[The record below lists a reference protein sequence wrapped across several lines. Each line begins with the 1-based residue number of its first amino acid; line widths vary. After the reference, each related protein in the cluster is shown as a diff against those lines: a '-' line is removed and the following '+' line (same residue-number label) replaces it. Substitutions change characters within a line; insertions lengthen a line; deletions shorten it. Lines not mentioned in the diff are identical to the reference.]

1 MILADQ
7 HVSGSDTAQESELD
21 DHRMPAIRVTED
33 SQSNVWRVE
42 LPSNDTMWSY
52 QSEIQPGRKLVERS
66 DLVSTSAEVDS
77 SVIVDSPLAVP
88 LIDIEVMVDERGRI
102 SGICCI
108 ELPMQATEV
117 QFRVPEGFR
126 VYEMLLDG
134 QQVQPKAPRRD
145 SPSEVWA
152 VPIQAGFWPHELVFV
167 FVGEFE
173 ATTMQGEPVS
183 LAFPSVVG
191 MPVEQVLWT
200 INHPISR
207 SIRFAGPG
215 DVLNEFESREIRT
228 NVQTEIND
236 LITTI
241 SPALPKGVGTR
252 LQDFR
257 LRRRKQ
263 YGVPPL
269 EAWVSSVASTS
280 GASPIARQFASA
292 FLASSRWEK
301 LIVQPQTARG
311 AVTIRFGNPPL
322 ARTGRSVATLLILV
336 LGAAGCWGITKNA
349 DVMLALANRWW
360 PAVGG
365 VLAVGWIIYREP
377 AWPGFMLL
385 FFSAGAGLGR
395 LLQIYAGLES
405 YLPAA
410 DQPTVQY
417 GANHRLSISSSTRV
431 IHSMHESSTITH
443 YDSGKGEGFD
453 PSSSDP

>member
-1 MILADQ
+1 MQKEERNVYGLLLQQPRSGVFLLRVQASSNERLPQKGVLPLVQSASASDFPYSVIWQGAAQRVNIMILADQ
-7 HVSGSDTAQESELD
+7 HVSGSDTAQESEFDGRSL
-21 DHRMPAIRVTED
+21 PAMRVTED
-33 SQSNVWRVE
+33 SQSNVRRVE

-52 QSEIQPGRKLVERS
+52 QSEIQPARKLVDRS
-66 DLVSTSAEVDS
+66 DLVPAGEEVDS
-77 SVIVDSPLAVP
+77 SVTVDSPLAVP

-102 SGICCI
+102 SGVCCI

-152 VPIQAGFWPHELVFV
+152 VPIRAGFWPHELVFV

-191 MPVEQVLWT
+191 IPVEQVLWT
-200 INHPISR
+200 INHPMSR

-215 DVLNEFESREIRT
+215 DVLNEYESGEIRT

-252 LQDFR
+252 LRDFH
-257 LRRRKQ
+257 LRRQKQ

-269 EAWVSSVASTS
+269 AAWVSSAPSTL
-280 GASPIARQFASA
+280 GVSPIARQFTSA
-292 FLASSRWEK
+292 FLTSSRWEK
-301 LIVQPQTARG
+301 LIIKPQTARG

-322 ARTGRSVATLLILV
+322 ARTGRAVATLLVSV
-336 LGAAGCWGITKNA
+336 LGALGCWGITKNA
-349 DVMLALANRWW
+349 DVMLAFANRWW
-360 PAVGG
+360 PAVAG
-365 VLAVGWIIYREP
+365 VLAVGWI
-377 AWPGFMLL
+377 
-385 FFSAGAGLGR
+385 
-395 LLQIYAGLES
+395 
-405 YLPAA
+405 
-410 DQPTVQY
+410 
-417 GANHRLSISSSTRV
+417 HLS
-431 IHSMHESSTITH
+431 
-443 YDSGKGEGFD
+443 
-453 PSSSDP
+453 